1 MAEFTR
7 LYGNACA
14 VNTNYTIAAHAVLVR
29 VRKYGGTAVDL
40 RNETIIDGTVE
51 QIVKEVNPLMFY
63 VEDNTSGNIHMV
75 VDKTLTADDLQN
87 RIRLIGANAYSTTAG
102 IYANTNVGPNHIDVS
117 NTYVYEATR
126 FTVIG

>member
-1 MAEFTR
+1 MAEYER
-7 LYGNACA
+7 INGNACA
-14 VNTNYTIAAHAVLVR
+14 VDTTYNIAAHSVLVR

-87 RIRLIGANAYSTTAG
+87 RIRLIGANSYTTNG
-102 IYANTNVGPNHIDVS
+102 TYANTNVGPNHIDVS

-126 FTVIG
+126 FTII